1 MTVCHAQFIRRPL
14 LTRSFVQHHKC
25 QRISHKRAAR
35 LCPKAKLD
43 PSEATESLET
53 STEQNRLM
61 TAEPQSEAEKT
72 ALQSFLY
79 PDASE
84 LSNSEMPIWD
94 HLDELRERLLIAA
107 LAAGGAI
114 LTCFCFS
121 KDLVVFLEAPVAEQG
136 VRFLQLSPGE
146 FFFTTFKVA
155 GYAGLLLATPTV
167 LYEVVAWV
175 FPGLTQSEQKQLAP
189 IVFGSSVLF
198 YLGYTCCLLMHIS
211 CPVVLPVCDSVRQQ
225 CKPAHAGAHCELPC
239 EHVCDITL
247 MDACRTG
254 WTPQQHQI
262 SDANNVEANAAC
274 RLVFAYQILT
284 PAALQFFVQY
294 ADGAVES
301 LWSIDQYFEFVLVLL
316 LSTGLSFQVPVIQV
330 LLGNTGIVSSKQ
342 MFAQWRYVVVGATI
356 AAAVLTPSTDP
367 FTQTLLAV
375 PLIGL
380 YLGGAACVRLIESQK
395 SAPSQTPS

>member
-1 MTVCHAQFIRRPL
+1 MTACHAQCIRRPL
-14 LTRSFVQHHKC
+14 LTRVFIQHHKC
-25 QRISHKRAAR
+25 HRISYKRAAR

-43 PSEATESLET
+43 PNEATESLET

-61 TAEPQSEAEKT
+61 APNPQSEAEKT

-189 IVFGSSVLF
+189 IVFGSSILF
-198 YLGYTCCLLMHIS
+198 YLG
-211 CPVVLPVCDSVRQQ
+211 
-225 CKPAHAGAHCELPC
+225 
-239 EHVCDITL
+239 
-247 MDACRTG
+247 
-254 WTPQQHQI
+254 
-262 SDANNVEANAAC
+262 
-274 RLVFAYQILT
+274 LVFAYQILT

-395 SAPSQTPS
+395 SAPSQAPS